1 MFLKLFDDTATMKL
15 VNIGLAQ
22 SIEKYEPEKELSKK
36 EIEERKSFPEFLK
49 KGIRV
54 IWNDQIQMENSEN
67 ENCFYSEQIFYG
79 ITFEQLKEVLNSHN
93 LYIRP
98 IGKADLKKVE
108 DTPAPAEAP
117 AEAPDEAPDEA
128 PVVAMNAEAD
138 IVTEM
143 YDTIESEQAKSKAPA
158 KAKKKAKPKTTGK

>member
-117 AEAPDEAPDEA
+117 DEAPDEA

-143 YDTIESEQAKSKAPA
+143 YDTIESEQAKSKVPA

>member
-98 IGKADLKKVE
+98 IGKEDLKKVE
-108 DTPAPAEAP
+108 DTPAP

-143 YDTIESEQAKSKAPA
+143 YDTIESEQAKSKVPA